1 MCTRLP
7 ATIEAAKEKFALAC
21 QEATTLEIVGNVAA
35 AFNAVGVVTLL
46 REELTEEVMDKVFMP
61 LMNTKIG
68 FMTDRTGKPDKR
80 GNVKPLYSRDV
91 VRDCIIDAVII
102 GLLPTGRTKAK
113 THSTRSLHARLVFHT
128 TARKTPLRLT
138 CR

>member
-46 REELTEEVMDKVFMP
+46 REALTEEVMDKVFMP

-91 VRDCIIDAVII
+91 VRDCIIDAGYYWFASNGQPIQHPRRKNV
-102 GLLPTGRTKAK
+102 PDKGRLYRP
-113 THSTRSLHARLVFHT
+113 S
-128 TARKTPLRLT
+128 
-138 CR
+138 